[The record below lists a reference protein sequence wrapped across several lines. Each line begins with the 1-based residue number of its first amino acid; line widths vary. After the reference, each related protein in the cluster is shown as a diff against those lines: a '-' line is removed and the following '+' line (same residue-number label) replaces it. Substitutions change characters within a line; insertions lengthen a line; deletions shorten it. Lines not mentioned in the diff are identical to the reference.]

1 MPGETSDA
9 EQPIWSWDP
18 SLYEG
23 SAGYYAAGR
32 VAYPPTLVSTLVE
45 DLMLDGTGR
54 LLDVGCGPGSIT
66 LLLAPYVHEAIGVDA
81 DAGMLAEAAR
91 LAGRRDIQNVSWR
104 HLRAEQLPA
113 DLAPVRLVTLA
124 QSFHW
129 MDRPRVAAIL
139 RAMLEPGGAL
149 VHVSATTHE
158 GENPGDDAPPWRAV
172 DGLVAAYLGPRRRAG
187 QGVRPPGPN
196 DENEIYAAAGFDGP
210 RPIIVPAW
218 PVERDVDQV
227 IASVHSLSWA
237 APHLFRARLAEFDDD
252 LRELLQSS
260 TRTGAFHETMPPI
273 RLDIWR

>member
-1 MPGETSDA
+1 MPDA
-9 EQPIWSWDP
+9 DDQPTWTWDP
-18 SLYEG
+18 SLYAG

-32 VAYPPTLVSTLVE
+32 VDYPPTLVTALVE
-45 DLMLDGTGR
+45 DLSLDGTGR

-66 LLLAPYVHEAIGVDA
+66 LLLAPYVAQAVGVDA
-81 DAGMLAEAAR
+81 DAEMLAEAAR
-91 LAGRRDIQNVSWR
+91 LARQRGVTNVRWR

-129 MDRPRVAAIL
+129 MDRPRVATVL
-139 RAMLEPGGAL
+139 RGLLEPGGAL

-158 GENPGDDAPPWRAV
+158 GANPDDDAPPWRAV
-172 DGLVAAYLGPRRRAG
+172 DDLIAEYLGPRRRAG

-218 PVERDVDQV
+218 PVERGIDQIV
-227 IASVHSLSWA
+227 ASVHSLSYA
-237 APHLFRARLAEFDDD
+237 APHLFGGRLDAFDQD
-252 LRELLQSS
+252 LRALLRNS
-260 TRTGAFHETMPPI
+260 TSTGVFRETMPPI